1 MKRLLIGLIV
11 VVLALVVLA
20 GAALLLVDVNH
31 FRPQIQASLGKAL
44 GREVSLGQLH
54 LAPFSGSLKA
64 DEIRIGDDPA
74 FGRQPFVSARSLQ
87 LGVRLWPLLIDREL
101 HVTSL
106 TLDAPV
112 VRLSQDRKGR
122 WNFAGLGGRQA
133 TPAQGG
139 GTGVPSGLTVDRLR
153 IDDGRIEL
161 TRMAGD
167 RKVYDHVQLSADQ
180 IGMQAAFPFALKA
193 DIAGGG
199 TLALDGKLGPWQAG
213 NAVLTPVE
221 AHLAMHELDLVGA
234 GLMARGSGVGGV
246 LDLDA
251 RIVSTKG
258 VLSSKG
264 RIDARKLQLV
274 ASGSPSP
281 QPLQI
286 DYQAGYRLDAGTGT
300 LSGTELHAGKARL
313 AIGGSFDNRPAVMR
327 LDLKVKG
334 QRQPVDDLQPLLP
347 VFGVILPKDSRLA
360 GGTASMDLTVRGPLD
375 ALVIHGP
382 VALDGTR
389 LAGYSLGA
397 KLGGALALAGIS
409 APKDTVISHAD
420 ATLTISPKGIDADP
434 ARAQIAQLGS
444 FTGKG
449 RMAAD
454 GALDFRMLVKLDEGV
469 TGAGQAGKGLAG
481 LLGGSKTGGAL
492 GGLIKG
498 MSTNGVGVRVGG
510 TASAPSFKLDPSAAV
525 GLLQTGGRGSD
536 AKPAERQPAE
546 SSKDVLNNLLQNA
559 LKPKQP
565 SGH

>member
-1 MKRLLIGLIV
+1 MKRLLIGV
-11 VVLALVVLA
+11 VVVVVALVVLA

-44 GREVSLGQLH
+44 GREVTLGQLH

-64 DEIRIGDDPA
+64 DEIHIGDDPA

-112 VRLSQDRKGR
+112 VRLSQDRKGN
-122 WNFAGLGGRQA
+122 WNFAGLGGGPAR
-133 TPAQGG
+133 PAQGG
-139 GTGVPSGLTVDRLR
+139 ASGVPSGLTVDRLR

-167 RKVYDHVQLSADQ
+167 RKVYDHVQLSADH

-193 DIAGGG
+193 DVAGGG
-199 TLALDGKLGPWQAG
+199 TLALDGKLGPWKAG
-213 NAVLTPVE
+213 NAVQTPVD
-221 AHLAMHELDLVGA
+221 AHLAMHDLDLVGA
-234 GLMARGSGVGGV
+234 GLMARDSGVGGV

-251 RIVSTKG
+251 HIASAKG
-258 VLSSKG
+258 MLRSKG

-281 QPLQI
+281 QPLRI
-286 DYQAGYRLDAGTGT
+286 DYQASYRLDAGTGQLVDT
-300 LSGTELHAGKARL
+300 ALHAGKARL

-327 LDLKVKG
+327 LDLKVNG

-409 APKDTVISHAD
+409 APKDTVISHAE

-434 ARAQIAQLGS
+434 ASAQIAQLGS

-481 LLGGSKTGGAL
+481 LLGGSKAGGAL

-498 MSTNGVGVRVGG
+498 MTTNGVGVRVGG
-510 TASAPSFKLDPSAAV
+510 TASAPSFKLDPAAAV
-525 GLLQTGGRGSD
+525 GLLDAGARGKA
-536 AKPAERQPAE
+536 AKPAARQPAK
-546 SSKDVLNNLLQNA
+546 SGKDVLDNLLQNA

>member
-1 MKRLLIGLIV
+1 MKRLLLGLIV
-11 VVLALVVLA
+11 VVLALVVL
-20 GAALLLVDVNH
+20 GVAALLLVDVNH

-44 GREVSLGQLH
+44 GREVSIGELH
-54 LAPFSGSLKA
+54 MAPFSGSLKA
-64 DEIRIGDDPA
+64 DQIRIADAPA
-74 FGRQPFVSARSLQ
+74 FGSQPFVSARSLE
-87 LGVRLWPLLIDREL
+87 LGVRLWPLLVNRQL

-106 TLDAPV
+106 TLDQPV
-112 VRLSQDRKGR
+112 VRLAQNRKGD
-122 WNFAGLGGRQA
+122 WNFAGLGGGGSP
-133 TPAQGG
+133 PAQGE
-139 GTGVPSGLTVDRLR
+139 TAAPAGLTVDRLR

-167 RKVYDHVQLSADQ
+167 RKVYDHVQLSADHL
-180 IGMQAAFPFALKA
+180 GTQAAFPFALKA

-199 TLALDGKLGPWQAG
+199 KLALDGKLGPWQAG
-213 NAVLTPVE
+213 NAVLTPVD
-221 AHLAMHELDLVGA
+221 AHLAMHDLDLVGA
-234 GLMARGSGVGGV
+234 GLMSRGSGVGGV
-246 LDLDA
+246 LDLDTH
-251 RIVSTKG
+251 IVSARG
-258 VLSSKG
+258 VLRSNG

-281 QPLQI
+281 QPLRI
-286 DYQAGYRLDAGTGT
+286 DYQASYRLDAGTGQIA
-300 LSGTELHAGKARL
+300 STELHAGKARL

-327 LDLKVKG
+327 LDLTVKG

-382 VALDGTR
+382 VSLDGTR

-409 APKDTVISHAD
+409 APKDTVIQHAE

-449 RMAAD
+449 HMAAN

-481 LLGGSKTGGAL
+481 LLGGSKAAGAL

-498 MSTNGVGVRVGG
+498 MSTNGVGVHVGG
-510 TASAPSFKLDPSAAV
+510 TASAPSFKLDPGAAA
-525 GLLQTGGRGSD
+525 GLLEAGARGNG
-536 AKPAERQPAE
+536 AKPATRQPA
-546 SSKDVLNNLLQNA
+546 SNGKDVLDNLLQNA
-559 LKPKQP
+559 LKPKS

>member
-20 GAALLLVDVNH
+20 GAALLLGDVNH

-112 VRLSQDRKGR
+112 VRLSQDRKAR

-481 LLGGSKTGGAL
+481 LLGGSKAGGAL

-525 GLLQTGGRGSD
+525 GLLQAGGRGSD